1 MPEKPLFYA
10 EFSDE
15 NNLDTKRVNNSDFNL
30 SAFSYKLKL
39 IYFLGFLYVFINATK
54 IVPIAA
60 KINLVVNGDIDE
72 TSSTGSFTSFTVTL
86 IGGLTQFFFTK
97 YTSAFSDYVGRKPL
111 IILGAAA
118 LGISAFIY
126 AISDDVYSIYLGA
139 FINGTFQYFTIIIG
153 KIIKTIH

>member
-1 MPEKPLFYA
+1 MLEEPLI
-10 EFSDE
+10 EDKSQI
-15 NNLDTKRVNNSDFNL
+15 KKVINSDYNL

-39 IYFLGFLYVFINATK
+39 IYFLGCLYVFINSTT

-86 IGGLTQFFFTK
+86 IRSLTQFIFTK

-118 LGISAFIY
+118 MGISAFIY

>member
-1 MPEKPLFYA
+1 MLEEPLI
-10 EFSDE
+10 EDKSQIKKILNID
-15 NNLDTKRVNNSDFNL
+15 SNL

-39 IYFLGFLYVFINATK
+39 IYFLGFLYVFINATT

-86 IGGLTQFFFTK
+86 IRSLTQFIFTK
-97 YTSAFSDYVGRKPL
+97 YTSAFSDHVGRKPL

-153 KIIKTIH
+153 TVIKTIH

>member
-1 MPEKPLFYA
+1 MLEEPLIEDKSKEKSA
-10 EFSDE
+10 
-15 NNLDTKRVNNSDFNL
+15 NNSDSNL

-39 IYFLGFLYVFINATK
+39 IYFIGFLYVFINSTT

-86 IGGLTQFFFTK
+86 IRSLTQFVLTK

-126 AISDDVYSIYLGA
+126 AISDDVYTFYLGA

-153 KIIKTIH
+153 TTIKIIR